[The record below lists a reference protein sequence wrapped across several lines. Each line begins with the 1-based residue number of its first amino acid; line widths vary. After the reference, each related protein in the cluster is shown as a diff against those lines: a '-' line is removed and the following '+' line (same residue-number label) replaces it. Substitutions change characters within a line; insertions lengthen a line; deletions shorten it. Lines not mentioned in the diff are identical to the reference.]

1 MATTVETAQSSVKSS
16 QAAPAERPALME
28 RLEKHRKPI
37 SYALGAV
44 ALLGV
49 GAWLYTETG
58 RRKETAAAD
67 ALDGARSAFES
78 GNLPGASADFQRV
91 IQSYRGTDAAF
102 QAVLGLNTVRLAS
115 GQAQLAADELKK
127 FADSGPP
134 AYYKSG
140 ALILRGGALENLKKF
155 DDAAA
160 AYNQA
165 GELAQEPYRKV
176 EALLG
181 AARSYRAAG
190 KTKESLDVLRSI
202 ISRFPAETPGV
213 PEARVRLAEAT
224 QGAM

>member
-1 MATTVETAQSSVKSS
+1 MATTVETAQPSVKSS
-16 QAAPAERPALME
+16 QAAPAARPALME

-44 ALLGV
+44 ALLAV
-49 GAWLYTETG
+49 GAWLYAETG

-78 GNLPGASADFQRV
+78 GNLPGASAEFQRV
-91 IQSYRGTDAAF
+91 AQSYRGTDAAF

-134 AYYKSG
+134 AYYGSG

-160 AYNQA
+160 AYSQA

-181 AARSYRAAG
+181 AARSYSSAG

-202 ISRFPAETPGV
+202 IGKFPPETPGV